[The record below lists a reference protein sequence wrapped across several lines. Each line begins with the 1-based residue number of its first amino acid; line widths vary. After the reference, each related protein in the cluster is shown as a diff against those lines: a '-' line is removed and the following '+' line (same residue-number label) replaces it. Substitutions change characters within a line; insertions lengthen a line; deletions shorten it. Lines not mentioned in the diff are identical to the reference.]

1 MFRTRTRTAVASLAV
16 AGALGLVVA
25 ARWSENRKD
34 RREILARP
42 RRDGLLNV
50 VLITADTLG
59 ADMLGCY
66 GNREIETPHLDQLA
80 KSGILFENAT
90 TVAPLTL
97 PAHTSILTGTYPMS
111 HGVRD
116 NVGFYVKPNQ
126 VTLAGTLKAAG
137 YATGAFVGAFVL
149 DARWGLNQGFDRYVD
164 DFDLS
169 KAEVIS
175 PDMARHRGEDVLSH
189 ALQWV
194 ADTKQKPFFAWIH
207 FYDPHGPYDPPEPY
221 RTRYGSRPWGLY
233 QGEVAHVDALVG
245 QLLDWLD
252 QNGLSDR
259 TVIAFVGDHG
269 ESLGRH
275 GENSHGV
282 LVYDATLHVPLI
294 LRAPGNAA
302 RGRVN
307 GQVRSIDLAPTL
319 LDLLGVPVPPIV
331 QGRSLVGVTTA
342 RVAYS
347 ESFNA
352 KFEYG
357 WSELRSLHTD
367 SFHFID
373 APRQELY
380 DIRSDPDE
388 QNNLAGSRPE
398 VLRQFEHELAGLV
411 AQDRTTSRDGQV
423 PGVIDEASR
432 QRLASLGYIGGR
444 APADRGRAPA
454 NPKDKIGLANL
465 IKEAEADLVA
475 GRLEAAAEKTGA
487 VIGSDPDTLAAYNI
501 LGNVH
506 LKKGEPAKALGAY
519 QQALTKN
526 PDYQPALFNVAAAYY
541 KLHQPRAAAAAWQ
554 HLLELDPRDTD
565 VLLRLGQVAAE
576 TGDREKATALFDQVL
591 SVKPESAEAEEGLGT
606 VALSNGDLQSAETH
620 LTRAAG
626 MNPTLVDVHYNL
638 GMVFH
643 GRGDLTRAE
652 HEYRREVEAHP
663 ANVKAHH
670 YLGLVYAQTD
680 NFAGQLA
687 EFQTVVR
694 LDPNV
699 AQAHFLLADAL
710 LQKNELTAALDHVER
725 AIKLDPNPESPYLVL
740 AAIEDK
746 LGNQAAKE
754 RALAMARSR
763 RSQR

>member
-1 MFRTRTRTAVASLAV
+1 
-16 AGALGLVVA
+16 
-25 ARWSENRKD
+25 
-34 RREILARP
+34 
-42 RRDGLLNV
+42 
-50 VLITADTLG
+50 
-59 ADMLGCY
+59 
-66 GNREIETPHLDQLA
+66 
-80 KSGILFENAT
+80 
-90 TVAPLTL
+90 
-97 PAHTSILTGTYPMS
+97 
-111 HGVRD
+111 
-116 NVGFYVKPNQ
+116 
-126 VTLAGTLKAAG
+126 
-137 YATGAFVGAFVL
+137 
-149 DARWGLNQGFDRYVD
+149 
-164 DFDLS
+164 
-169 KAEVIS
+169 
-175 PDMARHRGEDVLSH
+175 MARHRGEDVLAH
-189 ALQWV
+189 AQQWV
-194 ADTKQKPFFAWIH
+194 ADTRQRPFFAWIH

-252 QNGLSDR
+252 RKGLADR

-275 GENSHGV
+275 G
-282 LVYDATLHVPLI
+282 DATLHVPLI
-294 LRAPGNAA
+294 LRAPGRALQ
-302 RGRVN
+302 GRVS

-319 LDLLGVPVPPIV
+319 LDLLGIPVPPVV
-331 QGRSLVGVTTA
+331 QGRSLVGVSDA

-352 KFEYG
+352 KYEYG

-373 APRQELY
+373 APRPELY
-380 DIRSDPDE
+380 DIRNDPVE
-388 QNNLAGSRPE
+388 QINIAGSRPE
-398 VLRQFEHELAGLV
+398 VLRQLEHELDGFV
-411 AQDRTTSRDGQV
+411 AQDRAKPGDGQV
-423 PGVIDEASR
+423 PAVIDEASR
-432 QRLASLGYIGGR
+432 QRLAALGYIGGG
-444 APADRGRAPA
+444 APAGRGRAPA

-506 LKKGEPAKALGAY
+506 LKKGEPAKALGVY

-526 PDYQPALFNVAAAYY
+526 PYYRPALFNVAAAHY
-541 KLHQPRAAAAAWQ
+541 KLHQPRAAEAAWRR
-554 HLLELDPRDTD
+554 LLELDPRDTD
-565 VLLRLGQVAAE
+565 VLLRLAQVAAE
-576 TGDREKATALFDQVL
+576 TGDRQKASALYEQVL
-591 SVKPESAEAEEGLGT
+591 SFKPESAEAEEGLGT
-606 VALSNGDLQSAETH
+606 VALSHGDLPSAETH

-626 MNPTLVDVHYNL
+626 MNPSLVDVHYNL

-652 HEYRREVEAHP
+652 QEYRREIAAHP
-663 ANVKAHH
+663 ASVKAHH
-670 YLGLVYAQTD
+670 YLGLLYAQTN
-680 NFAGQLA
+680 NFAGQLE

-710 LQKNELTAALDHVER
+710 LQKNELTAAHDHIER
-725 AIKLDPNPESPYLVL
+725 AIKLDPNPESPYLLL

-746 LGNQAAKE
+746 LGNRAAKE
-754 RALAMARSR
+754 RALAMAGSRRSR
-763 RSQR
+763 REH